1 MTSIAGI
8 RRLLAGRPPRLL
20 AAEHR
25 RRAAVALIL
34 NEGPAGIGLLFVER
48 AEREGDPWSGHIAF
62 PGGNIDPSDR
72 CSRHAAER
80 ETREEIG
87 LNLGSEEYLGRLDDL
102 AGTILP
108 VLVSGF
114 VYSTVNPGPFE
125 LNREIEEAFWVPIG
139 HLTDPGRHVHCRF
152 HQEGAA
158 RLHPA
163 VDLLGP
169 GRPVLWGITY
179 RFAAQLLRLAGRQ
192 MPR

>member
-1 MTSIAGI
+1 MTSISRI
-8 RRLLAGRPPRLL
+8 RRLLAGRAPRLL
-20 AAEHR
+20 SAEHR

-34 NEGPAGIGLLFVER
+34 DESPEGLALLFVER

-62 PGGNIDPSDR
+62 PGGTIEPSDR
-72 CSRHAAER
+72 GPRSAAER
-80 ETREEIG
+80 ETREEIC
-87 LNLGSEEYLGRLDDL
+87 LDLGPEAYLGRLDDL

-114 VYSTVNPGPFE
+114 VYSLESPPRLK
-125 LNREIEEAFWVPIG
+125 LNREIEEAFWVPIDD
-139 HLTDPGRHVHCRF
+139 LTDPERHVTYRF
-152 HQEGAA
+152 PEGDTA
-158 RLHPA
+158 RPHPA

-179 RFAAQLLRLAGRQ
+179 RFAAQLLRLAGGE

>member
-1 MTSIAGI
+1 MTSIASI
-8 RRLLAGRPPRLL
+8 RRLLAGRAPRLL
-20 AAEHR
+20 SAEHR

-34 NEGPAGIGLLFVER
+34 DESPEGLALLFVER

-62 PGGNIDPSDR
+62 PGGTIEPSDR
-72 CSRHAAER
+72 GPRAAAER

-87 LNLGSEEYLGRLDDL
+87 LDLGSAEFLGRLDDL

-114 VYSTVNPGPFE
+114 VYSMENRPPLE
-125 LNREIEEAFWVPIG
+125 LNREIEEAFWVPVG
-139 HLTDPGRHVHCRF
+139 HLTDPERHVTYRF
-152 HQEGAA
+152 PQGDTAL
-158 RLHPA
+158 RHPA

-179 RFAAQLLRLAGRQ
+179 RFAAQLLQLTGHR

>member
-8 RRLLAGRPPRLL
+8 RRLLAGRTPRLL
-20 AAEHR
+20 AAEQR

-34 NEGPAGIGLLFVER
+34 NQGPAGLGLLFVER

-72 CSRHAAER
+72 CARSAAER

-87 LNLGSEEYLGRLDDL
+87 LDLGSEEYLGRLDDL

-114 VYSTVNPGPFE
+114 VYSMENPGPFE

-139 HLTDPGRHVHCRF
+139 HLTDPERHVHYRF
-152 HQEGAA
+152 HQGGTSL
-158 RLHPA
+158 LHPA

-179 RFAAQLLRLAGRQ
+179 RFAAQLLRLAGRE